1 MQSAV
6 RVEGGLHDYTLVKC
20 GPNCKLTARFQIVH
34 SLLADL
40 PSRVWHPICGIVNNG
55 HHVSLG
61 LDCMS
66 AGSEDSQIP
75 MTSTY

>member
-1 MQSAV
+1 MITCHPNVVPIAGSW
-6 RVEGGLHDYTLVKC
+6 HD
-20 GPNCKLTARFQIVH
+20 FQIVH

-40 PSRVWHPICGIVNNG
+40 PSRVWHPVCSIINNG

-66 AGSEDSQIP
+66 VGSEDTQIS